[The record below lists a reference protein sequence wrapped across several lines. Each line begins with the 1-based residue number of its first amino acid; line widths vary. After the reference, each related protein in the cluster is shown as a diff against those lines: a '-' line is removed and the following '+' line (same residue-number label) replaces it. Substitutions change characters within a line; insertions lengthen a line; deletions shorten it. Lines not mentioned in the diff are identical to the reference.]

1 MLVSWAGTAYRA
13 NPFLP
18 ETVEYGGAM
27 RKVSLN
33 PDQLRVESF
42 TTEEVSASRGTVDA
56 HARTPIDCPVQTAPP
71 ACGTVMRMSCYA
83 SCTDPEFCAVI

>member
-1 MLVSWAGTAYRA
+1 
-13 NPFLP
+13 
-18 ETVEYGGAM
+18 M

-42 TTEEVSASRGTVDA
+42 TTEETLDGRGTVGA
-56 HARTPIDCPVQTAPP
+56 HARTPLTCPPDPTNPP

-83 SCTDPEFCAVI
+83 SCTDPEICAAF